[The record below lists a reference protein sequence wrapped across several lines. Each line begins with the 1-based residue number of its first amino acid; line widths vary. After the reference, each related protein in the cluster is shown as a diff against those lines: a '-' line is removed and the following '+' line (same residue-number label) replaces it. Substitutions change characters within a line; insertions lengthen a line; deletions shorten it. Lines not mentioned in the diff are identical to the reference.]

1 MEIIYRWAMSK
12 KLPANDFK
20 WAEETLQFNKDFIKS
35 YKNDSDEGYI
45 FEVDV
50 QYPENLHSLHN
61 NLPFLPEI
69 MKIETNKLA

>member
-1 MEIIYRWAMSK
+1 MILSGLK
-12 KLPANDFK
+12 KH
-20 WAEETLQFNKDFIKS
+20 FNLIKISSKS
-35 YKNDSDEGYI
+35 YKNDSDGGYI